1 MSASR
6 KPQAGE
12 PVALSANAIGDAY
25 RAADM
30 VLGKDGGFSA
40 GKHDFDRH
48 HCITLIY
55 TARTTSESFFAG
67 EAIPFG
73 NLSFGSNSHYYAQ
86 AAAEQDLIRFCS
98 KPNEYIHKSNY
109 WNDEHDN
116 KQFGIIRT
124 ANKQINQK
132 WIFKLQVKGL
142 VYVRCVLFA
151 DAWSVGPPVQTYDS
165 TYGRKYPAGNYY
177 GSVPII
183 SKGRWTPFTTNET
196 FPRIQ
201 ECLIDLG

>member
-6 KPQAGE
+6 KPQVGE
-12 PVALSANAIGDAY
+12 PVALSANALADAY
-25 RAADM
+25 RAADI

-40 GKHDFDRH
+40 GKHDFARH

-55 TARTTSESFFAG
+55 NAPTTYESFFAG
-67 EAIPFG
+67 QAIPFG
-73 NLSFGSNSHYYAQ
+73 NLSFGDNYSPTNN
-86 AAAEQDLIRFCS
+86 EQDLTRFCS
-98 KPNEYIHKSNY
+98 KPNEYIHRANY
-109 WNDEHDN
+109 YNDQHDN
-116 KQFGIIRT
+116 KQFGIIRQAT
-124 ANKQINQK
+124 KQSGKK

-151 DAWSVGPPVQTYDS
+151 DAWAVGPPVQTYDS

-183 SKGRWTPFTTNET
+183 SKGRWAEFTTGDDY
-196 FPRIQ
+196 PRIQ